1 MHKEAKTN
9 DQTCFTM
16 MLSKACGVFQI
27 ATYIA
32 TKTCYKLLLGSI
44 KVFHKISV
52 QRVFLRYVT
61 NCLYVVF
68 SI

>member
-16 MLSKACGVFQI
+16 MLSKAFDLFQI

-32 TKTCYKLLLGSI
+32 TRTNSVYETYCLGKNKNI
-44 KVFHKISV
+44 KPNS
-52 QRVFLRYVT
+52 
-61 NCLYVVF
+61 
-68 SI
+68 